1 MKIVRHPHVIQMYEI
16 IETNKQIFLIL
27 EYVGGG
33 ELFDFI
39 LKNKKLTEVDASKMF
54 QELISG
60 V

>member
-1 MKIVRHPHVIQMYEI
+1 MYEI